1 MTCEFLTSRDVRR
14 KLFDILF
21 WNHGV
26 NFFKSS
32 IIYILFSC
40 IYLLLLPSLSS
51 LTSHPVSEKFLTYIM
66 SLSHTLFC
74 HCARILFTYCWKWRQ
89 TPNFILFTGSC
100 LIYVFVFVSV
110 LWCPTHSV
118 LCFCLVC
125 LHLVLPTMY
134 AASFSGLSIF
144 ECPFGIL

>member
-51 LTSHPVSEKFLTYIM
+51 LTPHPVSEKFLTYIM
-66 SLSHTLFC
+66 SFHTLSFVIVRVSYL
-74 HCARILFTYCWKWRQ
+74 RIAESGVKHQTSSYLRAHVLFT
-89 TPNFILFTGSC
+89 FLC
-100 LIYVFVFVSV
+100 L
-110 LWCPTHSV
+110 
-118 LCFCLVC
+118 
-125 LHLVLPTMY
+125 
-134 AASFSGLSIF
+134 
-144 ECPFGIL
+144 